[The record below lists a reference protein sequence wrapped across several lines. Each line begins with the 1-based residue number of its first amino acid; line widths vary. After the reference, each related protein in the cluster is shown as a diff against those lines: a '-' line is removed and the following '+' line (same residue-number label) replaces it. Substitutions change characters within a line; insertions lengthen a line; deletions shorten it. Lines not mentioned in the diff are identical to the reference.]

1 MLVLKP
7 TLLKGEENMDLTSSM
22 IKKAFSRPPVSNN
35 NNNNRAII
43 FQLLDIDCV
52 GKNVLR
58 LFGTTKDENSVCCYV
73 YGFFPYFYIKN
84 YTQCDKETLFKSN
97 QTIKS
102 IEECSKS
109 NIYGYHKDGETEKYL
124 KITTFSTFDIF
135 TVKDQLS
142 RECQTFESDIDYPIR
157 FMTDAK
163 IPGGC
168 CWIELPPLSWSFLR
182 KRNNNNNNDSDNI
195 RSQIKI
201 CLFDWKNLIC
211 HNWPELAPLR
221 ILSFD
226 IECAGRPGI
235 FPRPDEDPVIQI
247 GNCLKRQSCD
257 SVENND
263 NNNDGGVLSVIFTLK
278 GCAPIQ
284 GATVI
289 SFTNEAEMLQSWAN
303 FFVNVIDPDVIT
315 GYNINNFDLPYLLG
329 RAKALNLNE
338 TFSFLGRDGKKETIV
353 KDVLLFGRENK
364 RINMEGRVIFD
375 LLPIIMREHKLRSY
389 SLNAV
394 SFHFLNEQKE
404 DVHHSIITDL
414 QNGNDE
420 NRKRIAVY
428 CLKDCLL
435 PLKLLEKLML
445 LINYV
450 EMARVAGIPLSYVV
464 NRGQQIKVFC
474 QILRKVSDR
483 NLIIPDVK
491 KKRNDK
497 QRNKDDDEEEEMMMM
512 NGGGGA
518 AAAETDAVIEYEGA
532 TVIEPE
538 RGYHNTPVITLDF
551 ASLYPSI
558 MIAHNLCYTTLLPHP
573 PPPPPLDDEKKDYYT
588 VSPTNDCFVK
598 PHIRKGLLPEILQD
612 LLASRKKAK
621 EDMNNAKDFWEK
633 QSFNARQYNIKVL
646 ANSIYGFTGAQR
658 LGMLPCVQI
667 SQSVTS
673 FGRSMIAL
681 TKEKIEEL
689 YPGSRVIYGDT
700 DSVMIVF
707 DNKKKGGGG
716 GGEELSLTK
725 AFDLGKKMARR
736 VTETFFIDPIKLEFE
751 KIYFP
756 YLLINKKRYAG
767 LYYTNPQKYDKMD
780 CKGIETVRR
789 DNCRLVA
796 QVLNTCLEKIL
807 IDRNPN
813 SAMEFVQATISRLLL
828 DKIDISQ
835 LVITKELKK
844 KEYKGKQ
851 PHAELAAKLRKRA
864 EINNKTKVNNNN
876 NNSSSNSKMAVNA
889 PKLGER
895 IPYVIVRGSK
905 KSRVYENAED
915 PIYVLENKIPIDFEY
930 YLNHQ
935 LYKPLVR
942 LFHPI
947 FGNKTEN
954 LILKGEHTRA
964 KRITTGTIDTPGSIL
979 KFVKTRPSCIECKLP
994 IIMIT
999 KIMTGNKSNN
1009 NNNNNNVNSSLSSVL
1024 CKKCL
1029 SQKKYIYKNQLEKL
1043 EKLTEE
1049 FDEIKQT
1056 CINCQKMEGEEKSYE
1071 DILCSNGECPI
1082 FYKRRRVELDVRMQ
1096 QILAEKLS
1104 F

>member
-1 MLVLKP
+1 
-7 TLLKGEENMDLTSSM
+7 MDWATYASM
-22 IKKAFSRPPVSNN
+22 IKNFSRPPVSNN
-35 NNNNRAII
+35 NNNNISRAII

-58 LFGTTKDENSVCCYV
+58 LFGTTKNENSVCCYV

-84 YTQCDKETLFKSN
+84 YTQCDKEKLWEFKNN

-102 IEECSKS
+102 IEECTKCS
-109 NIYGYHKDGETEKYL
+109 IYGYHKDGETEKYL

-135 TVKDQLS
+135 KVKNNLS
-142 RECQTFESDIDYPIR
+142 IECKTFESDIDYPIR

-168 CWIELPPLSWSFLR
+168 CWIELPPMSWRFLQ
-182 KRNNNNNNDSDNI
+182 KRNYTNI

-201 CLFDWKNLIC
+201 CLFDWRKIIC
-211 HNWPELAPLR
+211 HNWPEMAPLR

-226 IECAGRPGI
+226 IECTGRPGI
-235 FPRPDEDPVIQI
+235 FPKPDEDPVIQI
-247 GNCLKRQSCD
+247 GNCLKRQSCGD
-257 SVENND
+257 DDNVD
-263 NNNDGGVLSVIFTLK
+263 NNNNNGIISVIFTLK

-303 FFVNVIDPDVIT
+303 FFVNIIDPDIIT
-315 GYNINNFDLPYLLG
+315 GYNIDNFDLPYLLG
-329 RAKALNLNE
+329 RAKTLNLGE
-338 TFSFLGRDGKKETIV
+338 TFPFFGRDGNKETIA
-353 KDVLLFGRENK
+353 KDGLLFGRENK
-364 RINMEGRVIFD
+364 RINMEGRCLFD
-375 LLPIIMREHKLRSY
+375 LLPIIMKEHNLRSY
-389 SLNAV
+389 TLNSVSL
-394 SFHFLNEQKE
+394 HFLNEQKE
-404 DVHHSIITDL
+404 DVHHSIIRDL

-445 LINYV
+445 LIHYV
-450 EMARVAGIPLSYVV
+450 EMARVTGIPLSYVV

-474 QILRKVSDR
+474 QILRRVSDR
-483 NLIIPDVK
+483 NLIIPDMK
-491 KKRNDK
+491 KQKGNEDGER
-497 QRNKDDDEEEEMMMM
+497 M
-512 NGGGGA
+512 
-518 AAAETDAVIEYEGA
+518 TTVVEYEGA

-558 MIAHNLCYTTLLPHP
+558 MIAHNLCYTTLLSIP
-573 PPPPPLDDEKKDYYT
+573 PDNDNRDYT

-621 EDMNNAKDFWEK
+621 EDMKNAKDFWEK
-633 QSFNARQYNIKVL
+633 QSFNARQYSLKIL
-646 ANSIYGFTGAQR
+646 ANSIYGFTGAQKF
-658 LGMLPCVQI
+658 GMLPCVQI

-681 TKEKIEEL
+681 TKQKIEEL

-707 DNKKKGGGG
+707 DKKK
-716 GGEELSLTK
+716 EKVVTLTE
-725 AFDLGKKMARR
+725 AFELGKEMARY

-789 DNCRLVA
+789 DNCELVS

-813 SAMEFVQATISRLLL
+813 KAMEFVQETISDLLL
-828 DKIDISQ
+828 DKIDISR
-835 LVITKELKK
+835 LIITRELKK
-844 KEYKGKQ
+844 KKYQSRQ
-851 PHAELAAKLRKRA
+851 PHAELAEKLQKRA
-864 EINNKTKVNNNN
+864 EIDNETKRTNNNN
-876 NNSSSNSKMAVNA
+876 KNKLAVINV

-895 IPYVIVRGSK
+895 IPYVIVRGLK
-905 KSRVYENAED
+905 KSCVYKNVED
-915 PIYVLENKIPIDFEY
+915 PLYALENKIPIDFEY
-930 YLNHQ
+930 YLKHQ
-935 LYKPLVR
+935 LYKPLFK
-942 LFHPI
+942 LFQPI
-947 FGNKTEN
+947 FGNKAEN
-954 LILKGEHTRA
+954 LILKGKHTRA
-964 KRITTGTIDTPGSIL
+964 KKITTGTIDTPGSVL
-979 KFVKTRPSCIECKLP
+979 KFVNMRQSCIECKMP
-994 IIMIT
+994 IIMQRSGKKKT
-999 KIMTGNKSNN
+999 NN
-1009 NNNNNNVNSSLSSVL
+1009 NNNSSLSVL

-1029 SQKKYIYKNQLEKL
+1029 KI
-1043 EKLTEE
+1043 
-1049 FDEIKQT
+1049 
-1056 CINCQKMEGEEKSYE
+1056 G
-1071 DILCSNGECPI
+1071 
-1082 FYKRRRVELDVRMQ
+1082 R
-1096 QILAEKLS
+1096 
-1104 F
+1104 